1 MARVLVLFGSTDGH
15 TAKVA
20 RFIGGELRTLGAEV
34 DVVDAAHASP
44 AVRDYAAVIVA
55 ASIHAGGY
63 QRKVIRWVRANA
75 MQLHLRANA
84 FVSVCL
90 AVLQKD
96 PAVQHELEV
105 IRDRFMGRT
114 GWIPADIRIVAGALP
129 YTRYAWLKR
138 MVMRRIVKKVGGPT
152 DASQD
157 FEFTDWE
164 GLRVFARQFHAMT
177 VPPPAPT
184 PAFPQRSERSPE
196 TAALSAA
203 PV

>member
-1 MARVLVLFGSTDGH
+1 MPRVLVLFGSTDGH

-44 AVRDYAAVIVA
+44 ALQDYAAVIVA

-63 QRKVIRWVRANA
+63 QRKVIRWVRTHA
-75 MQLHLRANA
+75 MQLHLKPNA

-90 AVLQKD
+90 AVLQKN
-96 PAVQHELEV
+96 PAVQRDLEM

-129 YTRYAWLKR
+129 YTRYGWFKR
-138 MVMRRIVKKVGGPT
+138 MIMQLIVKRVGGPT

-157 FEFTDWE
+157 YEFTDWE

-177 VPPPAPT
+177 VPPPAPA
-184 PAFPQRSERSPE
+184 PASPRRSERSPE
-196 TAALSAA
+196 TVALSG
-203 PV
+203 V